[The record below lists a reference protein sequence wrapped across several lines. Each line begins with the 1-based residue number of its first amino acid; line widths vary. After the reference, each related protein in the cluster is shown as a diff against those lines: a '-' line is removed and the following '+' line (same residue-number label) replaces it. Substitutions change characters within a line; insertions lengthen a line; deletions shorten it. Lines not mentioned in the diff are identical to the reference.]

1 MAAEPASGS
10 AEAMQQLSQS
20 LRSRFKEAERLQQ
33 KQSASGGLGTGQKDD
48 DLVDVLWQALQLSVG
63 IAVPRKQDQPD
74 NVCQVSELRDLC
86 VRTVTM
92 GAPRAAGGKNA
103 STQLVGCCPS
113 DDMAVDSVLLAFL
126 CNRAHLPLNLS

>member
-113 DDMAVDSVLLAFL
+113 DDMAVDSALLAFL